1 MSVWLRW
8 EATGV
13 TGRLFPALD
22 ADIRIA
28 DDGGKTCEEA
38 DALDLPPIIGT
49 WRAFPGGDCGP
60 HVIFKR
66 GG

>member
-1 MSVWLRW
+1 MSAGLRW

-28 DDGGKTCEEA
+28 DDGGKACEEA
-38 DALDLPPIIGT
+38 GDLDLPPIIST
-49 WRAFPGGDCGP
+49 WRVFPGGDCGP
-60 HVIFKR
+60 HIIFRR